1 MSAASAPGEPPA
13 DVQPWSSWAE
23 GFKSNREEPGTAFRT
38 RVGFALAPILPKE
51 VLFVISK

>member
-38 RVGFALAPILPKE
+38 RVGFALALILPKE
-51 VLFVISK
+51 VFIRN